1 MLSSL
6 GAACGTE
13 FEPVR
18 DEMTERFQG
27 TCELDQQGTPG
38 ADAVRDLF
46 DRHRERLLRMISFR
60 LDSRILGKVDCE
72 DVLQDAFVET
82 VRRIGDYRQRPSVPV
97 FIWLRQITSQVL
109 IDTHRRYLGAQKR
122 DVNQEVAFCGARW
135 AHGSSAFLAAE
146 LADSLTSPS
155 QVAVRKE
162 AISELKAALEN
173 LEEIDREVLVL
184 RHLEELSNN
193 EVADLLGIDKYA
205 ASKRYVRALKRL
217 RLALPMNE

>member
-1 MLSSL
+1 
-6 GAACGTE
+6 
-13 FEPVR
+13 
-18 DEMTERFQG
+18 MTDKFQG
-27 TCELDQQGTPG
+27 TCELGQQRTAGV
-38 ADAVRDLF
+38 DAVRDLF
-46 DRHRERLLRMISFR
+46 DRHRERLLRMIAFR
-60 LDSRILGKVDCE
+60 LDSRILAKVDCE

-82 VRRIGDYRQRPSVPV
+82 VRRIGDYCRRPSVPV

-122 DVNQEVAFCGARW
+122 DVKQEVAFCGAPW
-135 AHGSSAFLAAE
+135 PHGSSAFLAAQ

-162 AISELKAALEN
+162 AISELKTALEN

-205 ASKRYVRALKRL
+205 ASKRYIRALKRL
-217 RLALPMNE
+217 RLAMSMNE